1 MRISRIENH
10 LGKFSVGIAGSG
22 GLGSNCAASLARA
35 GVGTLVITDFDTIE
49 ASNLSRQYY
58 FVDQVGMMKTT
69 ALKENLLRIRPEIN
83 VIAHPIELNEKN
95 IASVFC
101 DCHVIVEA
109 FDRSDMKQMLIETVQ
124 KELTGI
130 PLIVGSG
137 LAGWG
142 NTGSLKFRK
151 IDETL
156 YICGDEFSE
165 VSDDYPPLAPRVCIV
180 ANMQANAV
188 IEILMKKL

>member
-35 GVGTLVITDFDTIE
+35 GVGTLVITDFDNIE

>member
-165 VSDDYPPLAPRVCIV
+165 VSDDCPPLAPRVCIV

>member
-83 VIAHPIELNEKN
+83 VITHPIELNEKN

>member
-35 GVGTLVITDFDTIE
+35 GVGTLVITDFDNIE

-69 ALKENLLRIRPEIN
+69 ALKENLQRIRPEIN
-83 VIAHPIELNEKN
+83 VVAHQIELNEKN